1 MIIGIGTDIIT
12 ISRIAR
18 LMDRYGDIFLA
29 RVFTPEERRPNA
41 PAAHYAKRFAAKE
54 ALLKAIGTGLRSGMS
69 WQDMTVTKTP
79 LGQPLLAVTGGVAK
93 ALPPGARL
101 HLSLSDDGDLAMAF
115 VVVEDVVRGSGGK

>member
-18 LMDRYGDIFLA
+18 LMNRYGDVFLN
-29 RVFTPEERRPNA
+29 RVFTPEERKSGASP
-41 PAAHYAKRFAAKE
+41 AHYAKRFAAKE

-69 WQDMTVTKTP
+69 WQDISVTKTP
-79 LGQPLLAVTGGVAK
+79 LGQPMLTVTGGVAK
-93 ALPPGARL
+93 ALPVGARL

-115 VVVEDVVRGSGGK
+115 VVVETVG

>member
-79 LGQPLLAVTGGVAK
+79 LGQPFLTVTGGVAK